1 MPWSLT
7 AVLLS
12 APCETISSASDV
24 PRTFGLG
31 PRRNGRGTT
40 RLHVEHLSCW
50 LVGPGHAGQRG
61 SIPASAAASPDRHPL
76 LPKCSTWN
84 NLDGSW
90 CTEERCARD
99 RASGGEHRKCSTRWR
114 TKFALT
120 RECLPATGMPWSFTA
135 VLLKRSLRD
144 HLGRHRTYRERLLLD
159 REGTEGVPQGFT
171 WDTLVAGSSR
181 QVTRG
186 KGVDPGVRGCLSR
199 PSSTSP
205 QMFHVE
211 QSRRRLVY

>member
-7 AVLLS
+7 AVLLI
-12 APCETISSASDV
+12 APCESISSASDV

-50 LVGPGHAGQRG
+50 LVGPGRAGLRA
-61 SIPASAAASPDRHPL
+61 SPPASAAASPDRHPL

-120 RECLPATGMPWSFTA
+120 RECLPATGMPWSLTA
-135 VLLKRSLRD
+135 VLLSAPCETISSASD
-144 HLGRHRTYRERLLLD
+144 VSTTFGLG
-159 REGTEGVPQGFT
+159 P
-171 WDTLVAGSSR
+171 
-181 QVTRG
+181 
-186 KGVDPGVRGCLSR
+186 
-199 PSSTSP
+199 
-205 QMFHVE
+205 
-211 QSRRRLVY
+211 RRN